1 VAARTRTLLRW
12 FDAHR
17 RPLPWRRDRDPYR
30 IWVAEVLLQQTR
42 VAQALPYYERFLDRY
57 PTLDALA
64 HASPASVLK
73 AWEGAGY
80 YARARNL
87 HAAAREIVR
96 VHHGRWPSEVEDLER
111 LPGIGPYIAR
121 AVASLAFDRPVLALE
136 ANGLRVAARWWLER
150 GDLRS
155 AKVRGRLEQRLL
167 EELPRARAGAYNE
180 ALMELGETI
189 CTPTLPRCDACPVAN
204 PCEARARLAD
214 PGSVPRPRRRGP
226 RPHVVAAVAA
236 IEHRGRWLVQR
247 RPATGLLGGLWE
259 FPGGKVEP
267 GERPS
272 AACRRELEEETG
284 LRRVSLTYVGVVEH
298 AYSHFSVTIHVFR
311 GRMSGERPP
320 RVPSA
325 ARWLTPAQ
333 FDRRPRPKATEK
345 AERLLVSGATGRPR
359 ASRG

>member
-1 VAARTRTLLRW
+1 MPPAPARSFVGSTPIAGPFRGGATATRTGSGSPRCCCNRP
-12 FDAHR
+12 ASR
-17 RPLPWRRDRDPYR
+17 RRYR
-30 IWVAEVLLQQTR
+30 
-42 VAQALPYYERFLDRY
+42 YYQRFLAQF
-57 PTLDALA
+57 PTAEALA
-64 HASPASVLK
+64 AAPVGDVLK

-96 VHHGRWPSEVEDLER
+96 THQGALPTEVDELER

-150 GDLRS
+150 GDLASR
-155 AKVRGRLEQRLL
+155 AVRDRLGQHLAR
-167 EELPRARAGAYNE
+167 ELPTRHAGAYNE

-189 CTPTLPRCDACPVAN
+189 CTPALPRCGDCPVAAG
-204 PCEARARLAD
+204 CRARAVLAD
-214 PGSVPRPRRRGP
+214 PSIVPTARRRAA

-236 IEHRGRWLVQR
+236 IEHRGRWLVQLR
-247 RPATGLLGGLWE
+247 APTGLLGGLWE

-267 GERPS
+267 GESPEE
-272 AACRRELEEETG
+272 ACRREVQEETG
-284 LRRVSLTYVGVVEH
+284 LSKVALTPVGVVRH

-311 GRMSGERPP
+311 GRLEGPTTRRRPA
-320 RVPSA
+320 A
-325 ARWLTPAQ
+325 ARWLTPAE

-345 AERLLVSGATGRPR
+345 AELLLRERASPRPR
-359 ASRG
+359 ASRD